1 MDYDKTAVEELDV
14 VGENGNE
21 GRENAASQVV
31 SAPDAMLE
39 LEASMGAPVGE
50 PGIEEQAAAKDDGH
64 ADNDHAEGEAQAKP
78 RRKPRKRPVK
88 SILGTTVM
96 LDDFLLEA
104 DERQFDIR
112 DRARVVD
119 QAQLLLEQLYVHLPL
134 KRAMH
139 AVDPV
144 QRLKLLRRR
153 LGTLS
158 ELQFSREMLSIFT
171 ELRDLHTNYL
181 LPDPFRNR
189 TALLPFLIE
198 EFYEDGTRK
207 YMVSHVVQGFRHSW
221 FKPGVVVTHW
231 NGTPIERAV
240 ELNAE
245 NQMGSNPEARHARG
259 VEAMTIRPLMMSI
272 PPDEEW
278 VMVRYLAKEEPHDI
292 RFQWRVLVPTY
303 APESLDPN
311 SIGEIA
317 SYGLGYDALT
327 ETARRVKKT
336 LFAPK
341 ALETEQ
347 RMSALND
354 MRVSSDMRQTNT
366 APAASQQPKG
376 ADERAAAREL
386 KKHSTLPDIFAF
398 RTVETPHGEFG
409 YIRLWTFMVN
419 DDVSFVDE
427 FIRIV
432 EMLPQNGLIIDVRAN
447 GGGLIT
453 AGERLLQVLTPRT
466 IEPCRMQFINTPLT
480 QFLCEKIEWL
490 SPWHDSIEQAVETGS
505 AFSYGF
511 PIKPAE
517 ENNTLGQRYYGP
529 VVLIVDALCYSTTD
543 IFAAGFQD
551 HNIGKILGSSGN
563 MGAGGANVWTH
574 ELLRHLVP
582 GPHSPFRELP
592 NNASFRV
599 AVRRTTRIGERS
611 GVPVE
616 GLGVTPD
623 ELHHMTAN
631 DLLNKNEDL
640 INRAAQ
646 LLAEMRAQ
654 TLDVKFLAR
663 ENGTVKLTVTTKNI
677 ERLDMWVGGRPQ
689 SSLDVGDGKTMLA
702 VALGKRAKRIEV
714 RGFANEELVAVK
726 KFTVG
731 AEEIG

>member
-1 MDYDKTAVEELDV
+1 MDYEKTMAADVGTVVDMGDGGDETMVRDVPMSADSVLEDKVSMGTLDLDSPEVEPGAPRHELPPQNGHSAEELP
-14 VGENGNE
+14 
-21 GRENAASQVV
+21 AA
-31 SAPDAMLE
+31 P
-39 LEASMGAPVGE
+39 
-50 PGIEEQAAAKDDGH
+50 K
-64 ADNDHAEGEAQAKP
+64 
-78 RRKPRKRPVK
+78 RKPRKRPVK
-88 SILGTTVM
+88 SMLGTTVM

-104 DERQFDIR
+104 DDSQFDTR
-112 DRARVVD
+112 DRARIVD
-119 QAQLLLEQLYVHLPL
+119 QALLLLEQLYVHLPL

-153 LGTLS
+153 IATLS
-158 ELQFSREMLSIFT
+158 ELKFNREMLSIFA

-198 EFYEDGTRK
+198 EFYQEGTRQ
-207 YMVSHVVQGFRHSW
+207 YMVSHVAQGFRHSW

-259 VEAMTIRPLMMSI
+259 LEAMTIRPLMMSI

-278 VMVRYLAKEEPHDI
+278 VMVRYIAKGEPHEI
-292 RFQWRVLVPTY
+292 QFRWRVLIPTY
-303 APESLDPN
+303 APDGLDPN
-311 SIGEIA
+311 SSDVA
-317 SYGLGYDALT
+317 SYGLGYDVLT

-347 RMSALND
+347 RMVALHAARALD
-354 MRVSSDMRQTNT
+354 GTQASSENAT
-366 APAASQQPKG
+366 AAE
-376 ADERAAAREL
+376 ERAVARDL
-386 KKHSTLPDIFAF
+386 KKYSTMPDVFSF
-398 RTVETPHGEFG
+398 RTVETPYGKFG

-427 FIRIV
+427 FIRIAG
-432 EMLPQNGLIIDVRAN
+432 MLPQNGLIIDVRAN

-453 AGERLLQVLTPRT
+453 AGERLLQVLTPTT
-466 IEPCRMQFINTPLT
+466 IEPCRLQFINTPLT

-490 SPWHDSIEQAVETGS
+490 TPWYDSVAQAVETGS
-505 AFSYGF
+505 VFSYGF
-511 PIKPAE
+511 PIKPVE
-517 ENNTLGQRYYGP
+517 ENNTMGQHYYGP

-551 HNIGKILGSSGN
+551 HRIGKILGSSGN

-574 ELLRHLVP
+574 ELLRQLVP
-582 GPHSPFRELP
+582 GPHSPFREMP

-623 ELHHMTAN
+623 QVHHMTAN
-631 DLLNKNEDL
+631 DLLNKNQDL
-640 INRAAQ
+640 INSAGQ
-646 LLAEMRAQ
+646 LLAQMRSQELEAKI
-654 TLDVKFLAR
+654 LAGDNGAVK
-663 ENGTVKLTVTTKNI
+663 VTVTTKNI
-677 ERLDMWVGGRPQ
+677 HRLDVWVGGRPQ
-689 SSLDVGDGKTMLA
+689 TSLDIDDGKTTLS
-702 VALGKRAKRIEV
+702 VAMGTRANKIEL
-714 RGFANEELVAVK
+714 RGFAYGELVAVK
-726 KFTVG
+726 RFAV
-731 AEEIG
+731 AIP

>member
-1 MDYDKTAVEELDV
+1 MDYAKTELETADL
-14 VGENGNE
+14 VGENGNGQHE
-21 GRENAASQVV
+21 TDAGEIQGASEALLKRQ
-31 SAPDAMLE
+31 
-39 LEASMGAPVGE
+39 ASMGALGDARPEGE
-50 PGIEEQAAAKDDGH
+50 PEPGREEISASNGH
-64 ADNDHAEGEAQAKP
+64 AAEEPPAKP
-78 RRKPRKRPVK
+78 KRKPKKRPVK
-88 SILGTTVM
+88 SMLGTTMM

-104 DERQFDIR
+104 DDCKFDTR
-112 DRARVVD
+112 DRERIVD
-119 QAQLLLEQLYVHLPL
+119 QALLLLEQLYVHLPL

-139 AVDPV
+139 AIDPV
-144 QRLKLLRRR
+144 QRLKLVRRR
-153 LGTLS
+153 VGMLS
-158 ELQFSREMLSIFT
+158 ELQFSREMLSIFA

-198 EFYEDGTRK
+198 DFYQDGERH
-207 YMVSHVVQGFRHSW
+207 YMVSHIAQGFRHSW
-221 FKPGVVVTHW
+221 FKPGVTVTHW

-259 VEAMTIRPLMMSI
+259 LEAMTIRPLMMTI

-278 VMVRYLAKEEPHDI
+278 VMVRYIAKGEPHEI
-292 RFQWRVLVPTY
+292 QFRWRVLIPSY
-303 APESLDPN
+303 APESVDPN
-311 SIGEIA
+311 ESSDVA
-317 SYGLGYDALT
+317 SFGLGYDVLT

-347 RMSALND
+347 RMLALNTL
-354 MRVSSDMRQTNT
+354 MASSEHN
-366 APAASQQPKG
+366 AAEEK
-376 ADERAAAREL
+376 AAARDL
-386 KKHSTLPDIFAF
+386 KKYSTMPDVFSF
-398 RTVETPHGEFG
+398 RTVETPHGKFG
-409 YIRLWTFMVN
+409 YIRIWTFMVN
-419 DDVSFVDE
+419 DDASFVDE
-427 FIRIV
+427 FIRIAG
-432 EMLPQNGLIIDVRAN
+432 MLPQNGLIIDLRAN

-466 IEPCRMQFINTPLT
+466 IEPCRLHFINSPLT
-480 QFLCEKIEWL
+480 QTLCEQVDWL
-490 SPWHDSIEQAVETGS
+490 GQYQDSIAQAVETGS

-517 ENNTLGQRYYGP
+517 AHNTVGQTYYGP

-551 HNIGKILGSSGN
+551 HRIGKILGSSGN

-574 ELLRHLVP
+574 ELLRQLLP
-582 GPHSPFRELP
+582 GENSPFKALP

-640 INRAAQ
+640 INRAGQ
-646 LLAEMRAQ
+646 ILAGMRSQ
-654 TLDVKFLAR
+654 ELDVKIFER
-663 ENGTVKLTVTTKNI
+663 DDGSVKITVKTKNI
-677 ERLDMWVGGRPQ
+677 ERLDVWVGGRPQ
-689 SSLDVGDGKTMLA
+689 TSLDVEDGKTTLSA
-702 VALGKRAKRIEV
+702 PVNRRGKQIEL
-714 RGFANEELVAVK
+714 RGFAGGELVAVK
-726 KFTVG
+726 RFELDDDG
-731 AEEIG
+731 AME